1 MNVFK
6 LMKQDKTDEK
16 REDTSMKE
24 NNVLIFRIINQVYYS
39 PTVDNCRE
47 RRSITR
53 NFNNNYNNLFWCTG
67 GAVNKEHLLTSHF

>member
-24 NNVLIFRIINQVYYS
+24 NNVLIFRIINQVYY
-39 PTVDNCRE
+39 
-47 RRSITR
+47 
-53 NFNNNYNNLFWCTG
+53 FNYYILYM
-67 GAVNKEHLLTSHF
+67 